1 MSGGERTGTAAAE
14 STGTSA
20 VTAVVPA
27 RDDATVRALLAALP
41 VAALVF
47 WIYAGVG
54 RELWTTWTTNDNY
67 SHGPLVPAVAALLI
81 VVRRRRLAAIPIR
94 GSWLGLPLLAL
105 GCAVEVVGQRSDVFT
120 LQGWSLIIV
129 LTLLGRAWTRALAFP
144 LGFLVFMLTFPPLI
158 VNQLSFALKEVTV
171 RFAQHAAETLG
182 ATLLRDGMTIYLA
195 GGELRVENPCSGLR
209 SLLALLATGALF
221 AGLQHGGGWRR
232 LVLFL
237 AAVPVA
243 MAANAIRIT
252 ALILVGHYVGVPA
265 AGGLVHDVSG
275 YVLYAIALGALLGV
289 RRLLTPRALR
299 RATPSPALP
308 VLAR

>member
-1 MSGGERTGTAAAE
+1 MRRTLFAAA
-14 STGTSA
+14 
-20 VTAVVPA
+20 
-27 RDDATVRALLAALP
+27 P
-41 VAALVF
+41 VAALLA
-47 WIYAGVG
+47 WIYAGVL
-54 RELWTTWTTNDNY
+54 RELWTKWTTNDNY
-67 SHGPLVPAVAALLI
+67 SHGPLVPAVAALL
-81 VVRRRRLAAIPIR
+81 VVARRRRLAALPIR
-94 GSWLGLPLLAL
+94 GSWLGLPLIAS
-105 GCAVEVVGQRSDVFT
+105 GCALEIAGLRADVFT
-120 LQGWSLIIV
+120 LQGWSLIVVLFGVV
-129 LTLLGRAWTRALAFP
+129 LTLFGREWTRALAFP

-171 RFAQHAAETLG
+171 RFAQRAAEGLG

-237 AAVPVA
+237 TAVPVA
-243 MAANAIRIT
+243 MVANAIRIT

-275 YVLYAIALGALLGV
+275 YVLYGIALVALLGV
-289 RRLLTPRALR
+289 RRLLTPRAERR
-299 RATPSPALP
+299 RAALPALP
-308 VLAR
+308 VPAR